1 MVLPR
6 VVGVTATAEAGQSE
20 RGVRPTSTV
29 RWIYRGV
36 VAVAVSPILVSA
48 VRNGVAGWQ
57 PTLDA
62 GISAVRIRDVF
73 TAHPPLVGLA
83 AQTSFGSTSQ
93 YSYLGALPFYLL
105 AVPVRLL
112 GVTRG
117 LLLGMA
123 AINTSAAVAALW
135 LVRRRVGER
144 AAMLAA
150 AALASL
156 LWTLGSQL
164 LIEPTPVAMGIVPMF
179 TLLVAAWSVADGD
192 AAALVVLTVVANY
205 LVLAHPKFIV
215 VVPMACLY
223 AIALGVRGRLRLR
236 SQHPTE
242 WPRRVRRD
250 RRILAV
256 CAVLTALAWAAPLF
270 DQFRSGG
277 GNLGRAIDA
286 ALSGQTQGL
295 QSGAV
300 QPTLTGALG
309 MLTSVTAVPPAWLP
323 PSFAQPPFDRL
334 GGGTPF
340 VAATACAVVL
350 VALSV
355 WVTLR
360 ARRRGDP
367 TIARAVGAGA
377 VVWGA
382 YLVTALKNPDAY
394 GFRARY
400 FYGLWPLAAY
410 LWTVVAIGLVRGFRP
425 ARDRLR
431 LPSWASV
438 GGVALVVGVMAGLT
452 IPYADH
458 AEVTSAPLV
467 PEAAAVR
474 HAVAEE
480 LAGSGPVLVPVDFT
494 TSRLWPAILLGLQDA
509 EVPIRVSGPVMV
521 QQFGGARDE
530 ATHHDAARL
539 LVLRSSSMPAPPKG
553 RRIATFHTPVRLLAP
568 DRFAADTARMRAW
581 ANSIDAPRI
590 SPDLV
595 ASKGMRDILEAA
607 ITTLAF
613 EGTTGGALVDDPTF
627 IGLLV
632 TAQPF
637 LREPIFAVPGMSA
650 DEITKWA
657 TDANARLGSTVLYDA
672 PVPASAPDRAG

>member
-1 MVLPR
+1 
-6 VVGVTATAEAGQSE
+6 VVGVTATAEAGQSV
-20 RGVRPTSTV
+20 RGVRRTSTL
-29 RWIYRGV
+29 RWVYRGV

-48 VRNGVAGWQ
+48 VRNGLSGWQ

-62 GISAVRIRDVF
+62 AISAVRIRDVF
-73 TAHPPLVGLA
+73 SAHPPLVGLA
-83 AQTSFGSTSQ
+83 AQTSFGSTAQ

-112 GVTRG
+112 GVTWG

-156 LWTLGSQL
+156 LWSLGSQL

-179 TLLVAAWSVADGD
+179 TLLVAVWSVADGD
-192 AAALVVLTVVANY
+192 AAALAVLTVVANY

-215 VVPMACLY
+215 VVPVACLY
-223 AIALGVRGRLRLR
+223 AIVLGVRGRLRLR
-236 SQHPTE
+236 SRHPTE

-250 RRILAV
+250 RRIVAV
-256 CAVLTALAWAAPLF
+256 CVALTVLAWAGPLF

-277 GNLGRAIDA
+277 GNLGKAIDA

-295 QSGAV
+295 QAGAV

-323 PSFAQPPFDRL
+323 PSFAHPPFDRL

-340 VAATACAVVL
+340 VVAGVGAVVL

-355 WVTLR
+355 GVTVL

-367 TIARAVGAGA
+367 TIGRAVGAGA

-410 LWTVVAIGLVRGFRP
+410 LWTVVAIGLVRGLGP
-425 ARDRLR
+425 ARGRLR
-431 LPSWASV
+431 LPSWAPV
-438 GGVALVVGVMAGLT
+438 AAVALVVGVVAGLSM
-452 IPYADH
+452 PYADH
-458 AEVTSAPLV
+458 AEVKSAPLI

-474 HAVAEE
+474 HAVAE
-480 LAGSGPVLVPVDFT
+480 AADGSGPVLVPVDLA
-494 TSRLWPAILLGLQDA
+494 TSRLWPAVLLGLQDA
-509 EVPIRVSGPVMV
+509 GVAIRVSGPVMV

-530 ATHHDAARL
+530 ATHHDAVRM
-539 LVLRSSSMPAPPKG
+539 LVLRSSSMPAPPNG
-553 RRIATFHTPVRLLAP
+553 RRIGAFHTPVRLLAP

-581 ANSIDAPRI
+581 AKSIDAPRI
-590 SPDLV
+590 SPGLV

-613 EGTTGGALVDDPTF
+613 QGVTGGALVDDPTF

-650 DEITKWA
+650 DEITRWA
-657 TDANARLGSTVLYDA
+657 TDAYARLGSTVLYDA
-672 PVPASAPDRAG
+672 PLPAPAQHPAG